1 MIAKSIL
8 IANAAA
14 LITGTM
20 VTNASAF
27 QGLALSKNDLRHA
40 QESLAIPVHG
50 CHAKCQDHSQLGR
63 HKHRKNCLTI
73 ICIKRNRS
81 EGYYRPSKIFDDN
94 ICLNDLD
101 GSFVQCSNLP
111 FLPPVRH

>member
-8 IANAAA
+8 IAIAAV
-14 LITGTM
+14 LITGAM
-20 VTNASAF
+20 AANASAF
-27 QGLALSKNDLRHA
+27 QGLTISKVDLRYA

-73 ICIKRNRS
+73 ICIKRKRS
-81 EGYYRPSKIFDDN
+81 EGYYRSHSIFYDN
-94 ICLNDLD
+94 TCLTDLD
-101 GSFVQCSNLP
+101 GRFVRCKPSP
-111 FLPPVRH
+111 FSPPVRH